1 MLTKGDI
8 LMSDRKKMNKYK
20 RRQLGLLVLCLIIIV
35 VIMIFGIRHVLKGG
49 KKIDDTP
56 KSSASSSLDS
66 GISGKG
72 SSKGSASES
81 GEPVGGEPE
90 GGVKITPDPSE
101 LNLKVGESETI
112 TLTFSPEDVDKT
124 VLWESSDSGVATVNS
139 EGTVTAVGEG
149 KCTIK
154 VNYEAYNGASVE
166 IPVTVEDGE
175 KKIEEREGLTYI
187 DGILVVNKSYS
198 LPSDYAPGLDPEA
211 EAAFNRMAADA
222 ANEGLNIWIASG
234 YRSYEY
240 QNKIYNNYSSMYG
253 SETADTF
260 SARPGHSEHQ
270 TGLAIDMNSIDDSFA
285 DTPESEWVKENC
297 YKYGFIIR
305 YPKDKEDIT
314 GYKYEPWHVRYLG
327 EDAAEKVYNSG
338 LTLEEYL
345 GIDSK
350 YSE

>member
-20 RRQLGLLVLCLIIIV
+20 RRQLGLLIICLIL
-35 VIMIFGIRHVLKGG
+35 VIAVMIFGIRHVLKSR

-56 KSSASSSLDS
+56 GSSISSGKSS
-66 GISGKG
+66 
-72 SSKGSASES
+72 SES
-81 GEPVGGEPE
+81 EEPVGGEPE
-90 GGVKITPDPSE
+90 GGVRITPDPSE

-139 EGTVTAVGEG
+139 DGTVTAVGEG
-149 KCTIK
+149 KCTVK
-154 VNYEAYNGASVE
+154 VRSAVYDGVSAE
-166 IPVTVEDGE
+166 IPVKVEDGE
-175 KKIEEREGLTYI
+175 KKIEERDGLTYI
-187 DGILVVNKSYS
+187 DGILIVNKSYS
-198 LPSDYAPGLDPEA
+198 LPQDYAPGLDPEA

-222 ANEGLNIWIASG
+222 ADEGLNIWIASG

-240 QNKIYNNYSSMYG
+240 QSKIYNNYSTMYG

-285 DTPESEWVKENC
+285 DTPESDWVKENC

-305 YPKDKEDIT
+305 YPKGKEDIT

-327 EDAAEKVYNSG
+327 EETAEKVYNSG